1 MNKHKLILT
10 SSVANSFEWYD
21 YALFGHF
28 APIIGQKFFPNT
40 DPSIS
45 LLYAFLAFAV
55 GYLMRPIGGIF
66 FGVIGDKFGRRAA
79 LSASVICMAFPTAAI
94 GFLPTYE
101 TAGIAATSMMILVRM
116 LQGLSMGGALTGS
129 ISFVIEHTEKNH
141 RGFTSSFSMSSICVG
156 ILFGSL
162 VSYLIKS
169 IFTPEQFNSWAWRLP
184 FLIGIFIFFAGIY
197 IKKHTAETPLFLENK
212 SYGKVEQR
220 PLKFAFKHHW
230 FDMLIS
236 ILINGTGSVIFYVES
251 IYLISYLKIHRGFG
265 EDEVSNLVNI
275 CYIIMIVVTILGG
288 WLSDKIGRRK
298 IFVINLVIIILTSTF
313 LLESFEF
320 GNFSSIIITQ
330 IIIAILAA
338 LYIGPEPALQA
349 ELYPTNI
356 RSTALSVSYNT
367 ATSIFGGTAPYIME
381 SLVQNGNMGSG
392 SIYIIVCAVFSL
404 IALYFYVDRSQ
415 SVVRN
420 T

>member
-66 FGVIGDKFGRRAA
+66 FGVIGDRFGRRAA

-101 TAGIAATSMMILVRM
+101 TSGIAATSMMILVRM

-129 ISFVIEHTEKNH
+129 ISFVIEHTEKSH

-212 SYGKVEQR
+212 SYGRVEQH
-220 PLKFAFKHHW
+220 PLKFTFKHHW

-265 EDEVSNLVNI
+265 EEEVSNLVNI
-275 CYIIMIVVTILGG
+275 CYIIMIIVTILGG

-320 GNFSSIIITQ
+320 GNFSSIIIAQ

-415 SVVRN
+415 SLVRN

>member
-66 FGVIGDKFGRRAA
+66 FGVIGDRFGRRAA

-129 ISFVIEHTEKNH
+129 ISFVIEHTEKSH

-212 SYGKVEQR
+212 SYGRVEQH

-265 EDEVSNLVNI
+265 EEEVSNLVNI
-275 CYIIMIVVTILGG
+275 CYIIMIIVTILGG

-320 GNFSSIIITQ
+320 SNFSSIIIAQ

-415 SVVRN
+415 SLVRN

>member
-129 ISFVIEHTEKNH
+129 ISFVIEHTEKSH

-212 SYGKVEQR
+212 SYGRVEQH
-220 PLKFAFKHHW
+220 PLKFVFKHHW

-275 CYIIMIVVTILGG
+275 CYIIMIIVTILGG

-320 GNFSSIIITQ
+320 GNFSSIIIAQ

-415 SVVRN
+415 SLVKN

>member
-66 FGVIGDKFGRRAA
+66 FGVIGDKFGRRVA

-101 TAGIAATSMMILVRM
+101 TAGIVATSMMILVRM

-141 RGFTSSFSMSSICVG
+141 RGFTSSFSMASICVG

-265 EDEVSNLVNI
+265 ENEVSNLVNI

-298 IFVINLVIIILTSTF
+298 IFAINLVIIILTSTF

-320 GNFSSIIITQ
+320 GNFSSIIIAQ

-392 SIYIIVCAVFSL
+392 SIYIIVCAVLSL
-404 IALYFYVDRSQ
+404 IALYFYIDRSQ
-415 SVVRN
+415 QVVRN

>member
-28 APIIGQKFFPNT
+28 APIIGQKFFPNS

-66 FGVIGDKFGRRAA
+66 FGVIGDRFGRRAA

-320 GNFSSIIITQ
+320 GSFGSIIIAQ

-349 ELYPTNI
+349 ELYPTKI

-392 SIYIIVCAVFSL
+392 AIYIIVCAVLSL
-404 IALYFYVDRSQ
+404 IALYFYIDRSQ
-415 SVVRN
+415 PVVEN
-420 T
+420 A

>member
-28 APIIGQKFFPNT
+28 APVIGQKFFPNT

-66 FGVIGDKFGRRAA
+66 FGVIGDKFGRRVA

-141 RGFTSSFSMSSICVG
+141 RGFTSSFSMASICVG

-265 EDEVSNLVNI
+265 ENEVSNLVNI

-298 IFVINLVIIILTSTF
+298 IFAINLVIIILTSTF

-320 GNFSSIIITQ
+320 GNFSSIIIAQ

-392 SIYIIVCAVFSL
+392 SIYIIVCAVLSL
-404 IALYFYVDRSQ
+404 IALYFYIDRSQ
-415 SVVRN
+415 QVVRN
-420 T
+420 A

>member
-66 FGVIGDKFGRRAA
+66 FGVIGDRFGRRAA

-129 ISFVIEHTEKNH
+129 ISFVIEHTEKSH

-212 SYGKVEQR
+212 SYGRVEQH
-220 PLKFAFKHHW
+220 PLKFAFKNHW

-265 EDEVSNLVNI
+265 EEEVSNLVNI
-275 CYIIMIVVTILGG
+275 CYIIMIIVTILGG

-320 GNFSSIIITQ
+320 GNFSSIIIAQ

-415 SVVRN
+415 SLVRN

>member
-66 FGVIGDKFGRRAA
+66 FGVIGDKFGRRVA

-116 LQGLSMGGALTGS
+116 LQGLSIGGALTGS

-141 RGFTSSFSMSSICVG
+141 RGFTSSFSMASICVG

-265 EDEVSNLVNI
+265 ENEVSNLVNI

-298 IFVINLVIIILTSTF
+298 IFAINLVIIILTSTF

-320 GNFSSIIITQ
+320 GNFSSIIIAQ

-392 SIYIIVCAVFSL
+392 SIYIIVCAVLSL
-404 IALYFYVDRSQ
+404 IALYFYIDRSQ
-415 SVVRN
+415 QVVRN

>member
-66 FGVIGDKFGRRAA
+66 FGVIGDKFGRRVA

-141 RGFTSSFSMSSICVG
+141 RGFTSSFSMASICVG

-265 EDEVSNLVNI
+265 ENEVSNLVNI

-298 IFVINLVIIILTSTF
+298 IFAINLVIIILTSTF

-320 GNFSSIIITQ
+320 GNFSSIIIAQ

-392 SIYIIVCAVFSL
+392 SIYIIVCAVLSL
-404 IALYFYVDRSQ
+404 IALYFYIDRSQ
-415 SVVRN
+415 QVVRN

>member
-66 FGVIGDKFGRRAA
+66 FGVIGDRFGRRAA

-129 ISFVIEHTEKNH
+129 ISFVIEHTEKSH

-212 SYGKVEQR
+212 SYGRVEQH
-220 PLKFAFKHHW
+220 PLKFVFKHHW

-275 CYIIMIVVTILGG
+275 CYIIMIIVTILGG

-320 GNFSSIIITQ
+320 GNFSSIIIAQ

>member
-45 LLYAFLAFAV
+45 LLYTFLVFAV

-66 FGVIGDKFGRRAA
+66 FGVIGDRFGRRAA

-275 CYIIMIVVTILGG
+275 CYIIMIIVTILGG

-320 GNFSSIIITQ
+320 GNFSSIIIAQ

-415 SVVRN
+415 SLVRN

>member
-275 CYIIMIVVTILGG
+275 CYIIMIIVTILGG

>member
-66 FGVIGDKFGRRAA
+66 FGVIGDRFGRRAA

-129 ISFVIEHTEKNH
+129 ISFVIEHTEKSH

-320 GNFSSIIITQ
+320 GNFSSIIIAQ

-415 SVVRN
+415 SLVRN

>member
-28 APIIGQKFFPNT
+28 APIIGQKFFPNN

-66 FGVIGDKFGRRAA
+66 FGIIGDRFGRRAA
-79 LSASVICMAFPTAAI
+79 LSASVICMAFPTAAV

-101 TAGIAATSMMILVRM
+101 TAGIFATSMMILVRM
-116 LQGLSMGGALTGS
+116 LQGLSMGGVLTGS
-129 ISFVIEHTEKNH
+129 ISFVIEHTKKND

-156 ILFGSL
+156 ILFASL

-169 IFTPEQFNSWAWRLP
+169 IFTLEQFNSWAWRLP
-184 FLIGIFIFFAGIY
+184 FLIGIFIFFVGIY

-212 SYGKVEQR
+212 SCSKVEQH
-220 PLKFAFKHHW
+220 PLKFVFKYHW

-275 CYIIMIVVTILGG
+275 CYVIMIIVTILGG

-320 GNFSSIIITQ
+320 GNFSSIIIAQ

-338 LYIGPEPALQA
+338 LYIGPEPTLQA
-349 ELYPTNI
+349 ELFPTKI

-392 SIYIIVCAVFSL
+392 AIYIIVCAVLSL
-404 IALYFYVDRSQ
+404 IALYFYVDRS
-415 SVVRN
+415 
-420 T
+420 

>member
-45 LLYAFLAFAV
+45 LLYVFLAFAV

-66 FGVIGDKFGRRAA
+66 FGVIGDRFGRRAA

-101 TAGIAATSMMILVRM
+101 TAGIVATSMMILVRM
-116 LQGLSMGGALTGS
+116 LQGFSMGGALTGS

-265 EDEVSNLVNI
+265 EGEVSNLVNI
-275 CYIIMIVVTILGG
+275 CYIIMILATILGG

-320 GNFSSIIITQ
+320 GNFSSIIIAQ

-404 IALYFYVDRSQ
+404 IALYFYVDRS
-415 SVVRN
+415 
-420 T
+420 